1 VGPASV
7 DNCRLRPTMRKGASH
22 DEREAAQ
29 DAQGSL
35 QRRRAAMGGGGPVET
50 EDVFCNQH
58 AHSASRTRGAMCCG
72 IPEPGAHRRA
82 LAAGDRQGP
91 AVVGHARETGARRP
105 GNRRPGLLDQLT
117 PVTSEFRARSVG
129 HGPPRPVQVC
139 RTGPRHR
146 GTTQEI
152 PRHRLAVRFLA
163 ESRPLNM

>member
-1 VGPASV
+1 MKKKRSRSDNEVCSDVERQWVAATRSKPKTSPAINTLILV
-7 DNCRLRPTMRKGASH
+7 IVL
-22 DEREAAQ
+22 AA
-29 DAQGSL
+29 L
-35 QRRRAAMGGGGPVET
+35 CVAAYLG
-50 EDVFCNQH
+50 
-58 AHSASRTRGAMCCG
+58 R
-72 IPEPGAHRRA
+72 AHRCV

-91 AVVGHARETGARRP
+91 AGVGNARETGARRP

-152 PRHRLAVRFLA
+152 PRHRQAVRFLA
-163 ESRPLNM
+163 ESRPLNMQYTTHSANRQFPS